1 VTFCKMF
8 SAQHNWC

>member
-8 SAQHNWC
+8 SAQHHWC